1 MSSPPDD
8 RLKRALDLALAA
20 AGLVVTAPALLLIA
34 LLVRKS
40 SPGPVIFSQERVGRY
55 GRLFLIHKFRTLR
68 VDTPGPLVS
77 ASGDSRVTPVGAV
90 LRRTKLDELPQLW
103 DVLRG
108 EMSLVGPRPEVPIYA
123 ELWPSAVRETILSV
137 RPGITDPASLLFRNE
152 ADELALAADPDKH
165 YRTALLPR
173 KARLYAEYVRT
184 RSVAGD
190 LAILLR
196 TVQTLIRA

>member
-8 RLKRALDLALAA
+8 RLKRALDLGLAA
-20 AGLVVTAPALLLIA
+20 AGLVVTAPALVVIA

-40 SPGPVIFSQERVGRY
+40 GPGPVIFSQVRVGRY

-173 KARLYAEYVRT
+173 KARMYAEYVRT
-184 RSVAGD
+184 RSLAGD

>member
-68 VDTPGPLVS
+68 VDAAGPLVS

-152 ADELALAADPDKH
+152 ADELGLAADPDKH

-173 KARLYAEYVRT
+173 KALLYAEYVRT
-184 RSVAGD
+184 RSLAGD

>member
-173 KARLYAEYVRT
+173 KARMYAEYVRT
-184 RSVAGD
+184 RSLAGD